1 MMKVAVYI
9 TGGIAAY
16 KAVNV
21 VRLLQKNGHTVRV
34 GMTKNSQN
42 FVGSQT
48 LAALTKYP
56 VLDDL
61 WEKGKEAQIS
71 HIELADW
78 SDAAIVVPADANI
91 IGKMAQGLADDAV
104 STTLLATNAPKFV
117 VPAMNVHMWKNPAL
131 QRNLKLLK
139 DDGVQILD
147 PDNGRLAEGY
157 RGKGRM
163 PEPDKIYQWFI
174 ESMTKDLPLQG
185 KKILVT
191 AGGTRE
197 QIDPVRF
204 IGNNS
209 SGKMGLAL
217 ATQADK
223 LGAKVDLVYGQ
234 VSVPLP
240 TNRQIKVHA
249 IKSTEDLL
257 TKVKELFKD
266 EDALIMAAAPADF
279 RPKKYIDHKI
289 KKQKDIDDFQIEFEK
304 TPDILKTIGQLKNKN
319 QLVIGFAAET
329 NDLLENAEK
338 KLTNK
343 KADYIIANDVSK
355 GVFGSDENEVVILT
369 KDGRQT
375 RLPKMTKVELA
386 KKILELTIE
395 KKNKD

>member
-1 MMKVAVYI
+1 MKVAVYI

-16 KAVNV
+16 KAVNF

-61 WEKGKEAQIS
+61 WHKENEARIS

-78 SDAAIVVPADANI
+78 SEAAVVVPADANI

-104 STTLLATNAPKFV
+104 STTLLATSTPKFV
-117 VPAMNVHMWKNPAL
+117 VPAMNVHMWESPAL

-139 DDGVQILD
+139 NDGVQILD
-147 PDNGRLAEGY
+147 PDSGRLAEGY
-157 RGKGRM
+157 SGKGRM
-163 PEPDKIYQWFI
+163 PEPDKIYQWF
-174 ESMTKDLPLQG
+174 SKNMTKDLPLQG

-209 SGKMGLAL
+209 SGKMGFAV
-217 ATQADK
+217 ATQAAN
-223 LGAKVDLVYGQ
+223 LGAEVDLVYGQ
-234 VSVPLP
+234 VSIPLP
-240 TNRQIKVHA
+240 INHRIKLHP

-257 TKVKELFKD
+257 TEVKTLFKD

-279 RPKKYIDHKI
+279 RPKNYVDHKI
-289 KKQKDIDDFQIEFEK
+289 KKQKDINNFQIEFEK
-304 TPDILKTIGQLKNKN
+304 TPDILKAIGQLKTEK

-329 NDLLENAEK
+329 NDLLVNAEK
-338 KLTNK
+338 KLTSK

-355 GVFGSDENEVVILT
+355 GVFGSDENEVVILA
-369 KDGRQT
+369 KDGKQT
-375 RLPKMTKVELA
+375 SLPKMTKVELA
-386 KKILELTIE
+386 KKILELTIKNE
-395 KKNKD
+395 NKD

>member
-1 MMKVAVYI
+1 MKVAVYI

-16 KAVNV
+16 KAVNF

-61 WEKGKEAQIS
+61 WHKENEARIS

-78 SDAAIVVPADANI
+78 SEAAVVVPADANI

-104 STTLLATNAPKFV
+104 STTLLATSTPKFV
-117 VPAMNVHMWKNPAL
+117 VPAMNVHMWESPAL

-139 DDGVQILD
+139 NDGVQILD
-147 PDNGRLAEGY
+147 PDSGRLAEGY
-157 RGKGRM
+157 SGKGRM
-163 PEPDKIYQWFI
+163 PEPDRIYQWFI
-174 ESMTKDLPLQG
+174 DSMTKDLPLQG

-209 SGKMGLAL
+209 SGKMGVAV
-217 ATQADK
+217 ATQAAN
-223 LGAKVDLVYGQ
+223 LGAEVDLVYGQ
-234 VSVPLP
+234 VSIPLP
-240 TNRQIKVHA
+240 INHRIKLHP

-257 TKVKELFKD
+257 TEVKTLFKD

-279 RPKKYIDHKI
+279 RPKNYVDHKI
-289 KKQKDIDDFQIEFEK
+289 KKQKDINNFQIEFEK
-304 TPDILKTIGQLKNKN
+304 TPDVLKTIGQLKNKK

-329 NDLLENAEK
+329 NDLLVNAEK
-338 KLTNK
+338 KLTSK

-355 GVFGSDENEVVILT
+355 GVFGSDENEVVILA
-369 KDGRQT
+369 KDGKQT
-375 RLPKMTKVELA
+375 SLPKMTKVELA
-386 KKILELTIE
+386 KKILELTIKNE
-395 KKNKD
+395 NKD